1 MKIFHDYIYYQC
13 SKDVDT
19 PANTKSRAYWTSD
32 SLPLLR
38 KGENDVGRRWFAFLT
53 LILS

>member
-1 MKIFHDYIYYQC
+1 MNNFHDYIYYQC

-32 SLPLLR
+32 LLPLIR
-38 KGENDVGRRWFAFLT
+38 NGENDVGRGSFAFLT